1 MLKKIIGNEAG
12 LPPAVAS
19 VVQDNKETFML
30 QAFRDHKRWL
40 MFIAMVLIIPSFVVT
55 GIYSYNRMT
64 QADNSIA
71 TVGESAITPELFDQA
86 KRQQL
91 ERLRQQ
97 MGEQFRAGMLD
108 TPEAR
113 ESLVRNL
120 MDDAAVTQM
129 VAKEHVG
136 VSEQEA
142 VALIKNADALKEN
155 GKFSPEL
162 YERFLQSQGKSDQ
175 QFVAEVRRDLAKEA
189 LLTGVTATYPVPS
202 AVVEH
207 LHKIITEERE
217 VQTLIFNIDQ
227 YMGDVKV
234 TPEEVKAY
242 YDAHQAEFMADEH
255 VTAQYVVLSPE
266 SFKASI
272 KPNEEDVRS
281 YYEQN
286 KQRYGT
292 AEERRASHIL
302 IEFGADKAAS
312 QKKAEEI
319 LAKAKADPA
328 SFAALAKENSVD
340 AGSAVEGGDL
350 SYFGRGMMVKPFEDA
365 VFAAKKGDIVG
376 PVESEFG
383 WHVIYVTDVRP
394 ARVRDFNEVRSDIEA
409 EYIDQMA
416 LREFS
421 EKAEEFTNIVYEQ
434 ADSLEPATQKFG
446 LKLMTAEDVTR
457 QGPADPELA
466 PFFNEHVL
474 ENLYGTE
481 CLQEKRNSAAVEVG
495 SNQLV
500 AARVEKHFPKAVR
513 PFDEVKGGIEDGLKL
528 QKAGE
533 LAKAAG
539 EKKLAELNKS
549 KSLDGFSKA
558 VWVSRQNLL
567 GHPAQLV
574 DRMVAL
580 PADTLPA
587 YTGLQVDGG
596 AYFIAYVNAAKVK
609 APTENELKSL
619 SREFA
624 TIYGEADRRGYLS
637 ALRQE
642 LGEEILR
649 PDFIK
654 GENKEEGAE

>member
-1 MLKKIIGNEAG
+1 
-12 LPPAVAS
+12 
-19 VVQDNKETFML
+19 ML

-71 TVGESAITPELFDQA
+71 KVGDSSITPELFDQA

-97 MGEQFRAGMLD
+97 MGDQFRAGMLD

-113 ESLVRNL
+113 EALVRNL
-120 MDDAAVTQM
+120 MDEAAVTQT
-129 VAKEHVG
+129 VAREHVG

-155 GKFSPEL
+155 GQFSPAL

-234 TPEEVKAY
+234 TPDEVKAY
-242 YDAHQAEFMADEH
+242 YDGHQSEFMADEH

-286 KQRYGT
+286 KQRYAT

-302 IEFGADKAAS
+302 ISFGDDKAAS
-312 QKKAEEI
+312 KKKAEEI
-319 LAKAKADPA
+319 LAKAKADPS
-328 SFAALAKENSVD
+328 SFAKLAKENSVD
-340 AGSAVEGGDL
+340 TGSAVEGGDL
-350 SYFGRGMMVKPFEDA
+350 SFFGRGMMVKPFEDA
-365 VFAAKKGDIVG
+365 VFSAKKGDIVG
-376 PVESEFG
+376 PVESDFG
-383 WHVIYVTDVRP
+383 WHVIYVTDIHP
-394 ARVRDFNEVRSDIEA
+394 ARVRDFNEVRADIEA

-434 ADSLEPATQKFG
+434 ADSLEPAAQKFG

-474 ENLYGTE
+474 ENLYGSE

-513 PFDEVKGGIEDGLKL
+513 PFDEVKGQIEDGLKL
-528 QKAGE
+528 RKAGE

-539 EKKLAELNKS
+539 EKKVAEVRQY

-580 PADTLPA
+580 PADKLPA
-587 YTGLQVDGG
+587 YTGMQVDGG
-596 AYFIAYVNAAKVK
+596 AYFVAFVNAAKVK
-609 APTENELKSL
+609 APTENEQKSL

-654 GENKEEGAE
+654 GENKGEDAE

>member
-1 MLKKIIGNEAG
+1 
-12 LPPAVAS
+12 
-19 VVQDNKETFML
+19 ML

-71 TVGESAITPELFDQA
+71 KVGDSSITPELFDQA

-97 MGEQFRAGMLD
+97 MGDQFRAGMLD

-113 ESLVRNL
+113 EALVRNL
-120 MDDAAVTQM
+120 MDEAAVTQT
-129 VAKEHVG
+129 VAREHVG

-142 VALIKNADALKEN
+142 VALIKNTDALKEN
-155 GKFSPEL
+155 GQFSPAL

-234 TPEEVKAY
+234 TPDEVKAY
-242 YDAHQAEFMADEH
+242 YDGHQSEFMADEH

-286 KQRYGT
+286 KQRYAT

-302 IEFGADKAAS
+302 ISFGDDKAAS
-312 QKKAEEI
+312 KKKAEEI
-319 LAKAKADPA
+319 LAKAKADPS
-328 SFAALAKENSVD
+328 SFAKLAKENSVD
-340 AGSAVEGGDL
+340 TGSAVEGGDL
-350 SYFGRGMMVKPFEDA
+350 SFFGRGMMVKPFEDA
-365 VFAAKKGDIVG
+365 VFSAKKGDIVG
-376 PVESEFG
+376 PVESDFG
-383 WHVIYVTDVRP
+383 WHVIYVTDIHP
-394 ARVRDFNEVRSDIEA
+394 ARVRDFNEVRADIEA

-434 ADSLEPATQKFG
+434 ADSLEPAAQKFG

-474 ENLYGTE
+474 ENLYGSE

-513 PFDEVKGGIEDGLKL
+513 PFDEVKGQIEDGLKL
-528 QKAGE
+528 RKAGE

-539 EKKLAELNKS
+539 EKKVAEVRQS

-580 PADTLPA
+580 PADKLPA
-587 YTGLQVDGG
+587 YTGMQVDGG
-596 AYFIAYVNAAKVK
+596 AYFVAFVNAAKVK

-654 GENKEEGAE
+654 GENKGEDAE

>member
-1 MLKKIIGNEAG
+1 
-12 LPPAVAS
+12 
-19 VVQDNKETFML
+19 ML

-71 TVGESAITPELFDQA
+71 KVGDSSITPELFDQA

-97 MGEQFRAGMLD
+97 MGDQFRAGMLD

-113 ESLVRNL
+113 EALVRNL
-120 MDDAAVTQM
+120 MDEAAVTQT
-129 VAKEHVG
+129 VAREHVG

-155 GKFSPEL
+155 GQFSPAL

-175 QFVAEVRRDLAKEA
+175 QFVAEVRRDLAQEA

-234 TPEEVKAY
+234 TPDEVKAY
-242 YDAHQAEFMADEH
+242 YDGHQSEFMADEH

-286 KQRYGT
+286 KQRYAT

-302 IEFGADKAAS
+302 ISFGDDKAAS
-312 QKKAEEI
+312 KKKAEEI
-319 LAKAKADPA
+319 LAKAKADPS
-328 SFAALAKENSVD
+328 SFAKLAKENSVD
-340 AGSAVEGGDL
+340 TGSAVEGGDL
-350 SYFGRGMMVKPFEDA
+350 SFFGRGMMVKPFEDA
-365 VFAAKKGDIVG
+365 VFSAKKGDIVG
-376 PVESEFG
+376 PVESDFG
-383 WHVIYVTDVRP
+383 WHVIYVTDIHP
-394 ARVRDFNEVRSDIEA
+394 ARVRDFNEVRADIEA

-434 ADSLEPATQKFG
+434 ADSLEPAAQKFG

-474 ENLYGTE
+474 ENLYGSE

-513 PFDEVKGGIEDGLKL
+513 PFDEVKGQIEDGLKL
-528 QKAGE
+528 RKAGE

-539 EKKLAELNKS
+539 EKKVAEVRQS

-580 PADTLPA
+580 PADKLPA
-587 YTGLQVDGG
+587 YTGMQVDGG
-596 AYFIAYVNAAKVK
+596 AYFVAFVNAAKVK

-654 GENKEEGAE
+654 GENKGEDAE

>member
-1 MLKKIIGNEAG
+1 
-12 LPPAVAS
+12 
-19 VVQDNKETFML
+19 ML

-71 TVGESAITPELFDQA
+71 KVGDSSITPELFDQA

-97 MGEQFRAGMLD
+97 MGDQFRAGMLD

-113 ESLVRNL
+113 EALVRNL
-120 MDDAAVTQM
+120 MDEAAVTQT
-129 VAKEHVG
+129 VAREHVG

-155 GKFSPEL
+155 GQFSPAL

-234 TPEEVKAY
+234 TPDEVKAY
-242 YDAHQAEFMADEH
+242 YDGHQSEFMADEH

-286 KQRYGT
+286 KQRYAT

-302 IEFGADKAAS
+302 ISFGDDKAAS
-312 QKKAEEI
+312 KKKAEEI
-319 LAKAKADPA
+319 LAKAKADPS
-328 SFAALAKENSVD
+328 SFAKLAKENSVD
-340 AGSAVEGGDL
+340 TGSAVEGGDL
-350 SYFGRGMMVKPFEDA
+350 SFFGRGMMVKPFEDA
-365 VFAAKKGDIVG
+365 VFSAKKGDIVG
-376 PVESEFG
+376 PVESDFG
-383 WHVIYVTDVRP
+383 WHVIYVTDIHP
-394 ARVRDFNEVRSDIEA
+394 ARVRDFNEVRADIEA

-434 ADSLEPATQKFG
+434 ADSLEPAAQKFG

-474 ENLYGTE
+474 ENLYGSE

-513 PFDEVKGGIEDGLKL
+513 PFDEVNGQIEDGLKL
-528 QKAGE
+528 RKAGE

-539 EKKLAELNKS
+539 EKKVAEVRQS

-580 PADTLPA
+580 PADKLPA
-587 YTGLQVDGG
+587 YTGMQVDGG
-596 AYFIAYVNAAKVK
+596 AYFVAFVNAAKVK

-654 GENKEEGAE
+654 GENKGEDAE

>member
-1 MLKKIIGNEAG
+1 
-12 LPPAVAS
+12 
-19 VVQDNKETFML
+19 ML

-71 TVGESAITPELFDQA
+71 KVGDSSITPELFDQA

-97 MGEQFRAGMLD
+97 MGDQFRAGMLD

-113 ESLVRNL
+113 EALVRNL
-120 MDDAAVTQM
+120 MDEAAVTQT
-129 VAKEHVG
+129 VAREHVG

-155 GKFSPEL
+155 GQFSPAL

-234 TPEEVKAY
+234 TPDEVKAY
-242 YDAHQAEFMADEH
+242 YDGHQSEFMADEH

-286 KQRYGT
+286 KQRYAT

-302 IEFGADKAAS
+302 ISFGDDKAAS
-312 QKKAEEI
+312 KKKAEEI
-319 LAKAKADPA
+319 LAKAKADPS
-328 SFAALAKENSVD
+328 SFAKLAKENSVD
-340 AGSAVEGGDL
+340 TGSAVEGGDL
-350 SYFGRGMMVKPFEDA
+350 SFFGRGMMVKPFEDA
-365 VFAAKKGDIVG
+365 VFSAKKGDIVG
-376 PVESEFG
+376 PVESDFG
-383 WHVIYVTDVRP
+383 WHVIYVTDIHP
-394 ARVRDFNEVRSDIEA
+394 ARVRDFNEVRADIEA

-434 ADSLEPATQKFG
+434 ADSLEPAAQKFG

-474 ENLYGTE
+474 ENLYGSE

-513 PFDEVKGGIEDGLKL
+513 PFDEVKGQIEDGLKL
-528 QKAGE
+528 RKAGE

-539 EKKLAELNKS
+539 EKRLAEVRQS

-580 PADTLPA
+580 PSDKLPA
-587 YTGLQVDGG
+587 YTGMQVDGG
-596 AYFIAYVNAAKVK
+596 AYFVAFVNAAKVK

-637 ALRQE
+637 ALRLE

-654 GENKEEGAE
+654 GENKGEDAE

>member
-1 MLKKIIGNEAG
+1 
-12 LPPAVAS
+12 
-19 VVQDNKETFML
+19 ML

-71 TVGESAITPELFDQA
+71 KVGDSSITPELFDQA

-97 MGEQFRAGMLD
+97 MGDQFRAGMLD

-113 ESLVRNL
+113 EALVRNL
-120 MDDAAVTQM
+120 MDEAAVTQT
-129 VAKEHVG
+129 VAREHVG

-155 GKFSPEL
+155 GQFSPAL

-234 TPEEVKAY
+234 TPDEVKAY
-242 YDAHQAEFMADEH
+242 YDGHQSEFMADEH

-286 KQRYGT
+286 KQRYAT

-302 IEFGADKAAS
+302 ISFGDDKAAS
-312 QKKAEEI
+312 KKKAEEI
-319 LAKAKADPA
+319 LAKAKADPS
-328 SFAALAKENSVD
+328 SFAKLAKENSVD
-340 AGSAVEGGDL
+340 TGSAVEGGDL
-350 SYFGRGMMVKPFEDA
+350 SFFGRGMMVKPFEDA
-365 VFAAKKGDIVG
+365 VFSAKKGDIVG
-376 PVESEFG
+376 PVESDFG
-383 WHVIYVTDVRP
+383 WHVIYVTDIHP
-394 ARVRDFNEVRSDIEA
+394 ARVRDFNEVRADIEA

-434 ADSLEPATQKFG
+434 ADSLEPAAQKFG

-474 ENLYGTE
+474 ENLYGSE

-513 PFDEVKGGIEDGLKL
+513 PFDEVKGQIEDGLKL
-528 QKAGE
+528 RKAGE

-539 EKKLAELNKS
+539 EKKVAEVRQS

-580 PADTLPA
+580 PADKLPA
-587 YTGLQVDGG
+587 YTGMQVDGG
-596 AYFIAYVNAAKVK
+596 AYFVAFVNAAKVK

-637 ALRQE
+637 ALRLE

-654 GENKEEGAE
+654 GENKGEDAE

>member
-1 MLKKIIGNEAG
+1 M
-12 LPPAVAS
+12 
-19 VVQDNKETFML
+19 
-30 QAFRDHKRWL
+30 
-40 MFIAMVLIIPSFVVT
+40 
-55 GIYSYNRMT
+55 
-64 QADNSIA
+64 
-71 TVGESAITPELFDQA
+71 
-86 KRQQL
+86 
-91 ERLRQQ
+91 
-97 MGEQFRAGMLD
+97 
-108 TPEAR
+108 
-113 ESLVRNL
+113 
-120 MDDAAVTQM
+120 
-129 VAKEHVG
+129 
-136 VSEQEA
+136 SEQEA

-155 GKFSPEL
+155 GQFSPAL

-227 YMGDVKV
+227 YMGAVKV
-234 TPEEVKAY
+234 TPDEVKAY
-242 YDAHQAEFMADEH
+242 YDGHQSEFMADEH

-286 KQRYGT
+286 KQRYAT

-302 IEFGADKAAS
+302 ISFGDDKAAS
-312 QKKAEEI
+312 KKKAEEI
-319 LAKAKADPA
+319 LAKAKADPS
-328 SFAALAKENSVD
+328 SFAKLAKENSVD
-340 AGSAVEGGDL
+340 TGSAVEGGDL
-350 SYFGRGMMVKPFEDA
+350 SFFGRGMMVKPFEDA
-365 VFAAKKGDIVG
+365 VFSAKKGDIVG
-376 PVESEFG
+376 PVESDFG
-383 WHVIYVTDVRP
+383 WHVIYVTDIHP
-394 ARVRDFNEVRSDIEA
+394 ARVRDFNEVRADIEA

-434 ADSLEPATQKFG
+434 ADSLEPAAQKFG

-474 ENLYGTE
+474 ENLYGSE

-513 PFDEVKGGIEDGLKL
+513 PFDEVKGQIEDGLKL
-528 QKAGE
+528 RKAGE

-539 EKKLAELNKS
+539 EKKVAEVRQS

-580 PADTLPA
+580 PADKLPA
-587 YTGLQVDGG
+587 YTGMQVDGG
-596 AYFIAYVNAAKVK
+596 AYFVAFVNAAKVK

-654 GENKEEGAE
+654 GENKGEDAE

>member
-1 MLKKIIGNEAG
+1 
-12 LPPAVAS
+12 
-19 VVQDNKETFML
+19 ML

-71 TVGESAITPELFDQA
+71 KVGDSSITPELFDQA

-97 MGEQFRAGMLD
+97 MGDQFRAGMLD

-113 ESLVRNL
+113 EALVRNL
-120 MDDAAVTQM
+120 MDEAAVTQT
-129 VAKEHVG
+129 VAREHVG

-155 GKFSPEL
+155 GQFSPAL

-234 TPEEVKAY
+234 TPDEVKAY
-242 YDAHQAEFMADEH
+242 YDGHQSEFMADEH

-286 KQRYGT
+286 KQRYAT

-302 IEFGADKAAS
+302 ISFGDDKAAS
-312 QKKAEEI
+312 KKKAEEI
-319 LAKAKADPA
+319 LAKAKADPS
-328 SFAALAKENSVD
+328 SFAKLAKENSVD
-340 AGSAVEGGDL
+340 TGSAVEGGDL
-350 SYFGRGMMVKPFEDA
+350 SFFGRGMMVKPFEDA
-365 VFAAKKGDIVG
+365 VFSAKKGDIVG
-376 PVESEFG
+376 PVESDFG
-383 WHVIYVTDVRP
+383 WHVIYVTDIHP
-394 ARVRDFNEVRSDIEA
+394 ARVRDFNEVRADIEA

-434 ADSLEPATQKFG
+434 ADSLEPAAQKFG

-474 ENLYGTE
+474 ENLYGSE

-513 PFDEVKGGIEDGLKL
+513 PFDEVKGQIEDGLKL
-528 QKAGE
+528 RKAGE

-539 EKKLAELNKS
+539 EKKVAKVRQS

-580 PADTLPA
+580 PADKLPA
-587 YTGLQVDGG
+587 YTGMQVDGG
-596 AYFIAYVNAAKVK
+596 AYFVAFVNAAKVK

-654 GENKEEGAE
+654 GENKGEDAE

>member
-1 MLKKIIGNEAG
+1 
-12 LPPAVAS
+12 
-19 VVQDNKETFML
+19 ML

-71 TVGESAITPELFDQA
+71 KVGDSSITPELFDQA

-97 MGEQFRAGMLD
+97 MGDQFRAGMLD

-113 ESLVRNL
+113 EALVRNL
-120 MDDAAVTQM
+120 MDEAAVTQT
-129 VAKEHVG
+129 VAREHVG

-155 GKFSPEL
+155 GQFSPAL

-234 TPEEVKAY
+234 TPDEVKAY
-242 YDAHQAEFMADEH
+242 YDGHQSEFMADEH

-286 KQRYGT
+286 KQRYAT

-302 IEFGADKAAS
+302 ISFGDDKAAS
-312 QKKAEEI
+312 KKKAEEI
-319 LAKAKADPA
+319 LAKAKADPS
-328 SFAALAKENSVD
+328 SFAKLAKENSVD
-340 AGSAVEGGDL
+340 TGSAVEGGDL
-350 SYFGRGMMVKPFEDA
+350 SFFGRGMMVKPFEDA
-365 VFAAKKGDIVG
+365 VFSAKKGDIVG
-376 PVESEFG
+376 PVESDFG
-383 WHVIYVTDVRP
+383 WHVIYVTDIHP
-394 ARVRDFNEVRSDIEA
+394 ARVRDFNEVRADIEA

-434 ADSLEPATQKFG
+434 ADSLEPAAQKFG

-474 ENLYGTE
+474 ENLYGSE

-500 AARVEKHFPKAVR
+500 AARVEKHFPKAVL
-513 PFDEVKGGIEDGLKL
+513 PFDEVKGQIEDGLKL
-528 QKAGE
+528 RKAGE

-539 EKKLAELNKS
+539 EKKVAEVRQS

-580 PADTLPA
+580 PADKLPA
-587 YTGLQVDGG
+587 YTGMQVDGG
-596 AYFIAYVNAAKVK
+596 AYFVAFVNAAKVK

-654 GENKEEGAE
+654 GENKGEDAE

>member
-1 MLKKIIGNEAG
+1 
-12 LPPAVAS
+12 
-19 VVQDNKETFML
+19 ML

-71 TVGESAITPELFDQA
+71 KVGDSSITPELFDQA

-97 MGEQFRAGMLD
+97 MGDQFRAGMLD

-113 ESLVRNL
+113 EALVRNL
-120 MDDAAVTQM
+120 MDEAAVTQT
-129 VAKEHVG
+129 VAREHVG

-155 GKFSPEL
+155 GQFSPAL

-189 LLTGVTATYPVPS
+189 LFTGVTATYPVPS

-234 TPEEVKAY
+234 TPDEVKAY
-242 YDAHQAEFMADEH
+242 YDGHQSEFMADEH

-286 KQRYGT
+286 KQRYAT

-302 IEFGADKAAS
+302 ISFGDDKAAS
-312 QKKAEEI
+312 KKKAEEI
-319 LAKAKADPA
+319 LAKAKADPS
-328 SFAALAKENSVD
+328 SFAKLAKENSVD
-340 AGSAVEGGDL
+340 TGSAVEGGDL
-350 SYFGRGMMVKPFEDA
+350 SFFGRGMMVKPFEDA
-365 VFAAKKGDIVG
+365 VFSAKKGDIVG
-376 PVESEFG
+376 PVESDFG
-383 WHVIYVTDVRP
+383 WHVIYVTDIHP
-394 ARVRDFNEVRSDIEA
+394 ARVRDFNEVRADIEA

-434 ADSLEPATQKFG
+434 ADSLEPAAQKFG

-474 ENLYGTE
+474 ENLYGSE

-513 PFDEVKGGIEDGLKL
+513 PFDEVKGQIEDGLKL
-528 QKAGE
+528 RKAGE

-539 EKKLAELNKS
+539 EKKVAEVRQS

-580 PADTLPA
+580 PADKLPA
-587 YTGLQVDGG
+587 YTGMQVDGG
-596 AYFIAYVNAAKVK
+596 AYFVAFVNAAKVK
-609 APTENELKSL
+609 APTENEQKSL

-654 GENKEEGAE
+654 GENKGEDAE

>member
-1 MLKKIIGNEAG
+1 
-12 LPPAVAS
+12 
-19 VVQDNKETFML
+19 ML

-71 TVGESAITPELFDQA
+71 KVGDSSITPELFDQA

-97 MGEQFRAGMLD
+97 MGDQFRAGMLD

-113 ESLVRNL
+113 EALVRNL
-120 MDDAAVTQM
+120 MDEAAVTQT
-129 VAKEHVG
+129 VAREHVG

-155 GKFSPEL
+155 GQFSPAL

-234 TPEEVKAY
+234 TPDEVKAY
-242 YDAHQAEFMADEH
+242 YDGHQSEFMADEH

-286 KQRYGT
+286 KQRYAT

-302 IEFGADKAAS
+302 ISFGDDKAAS
-312 QKKAEEI
+312 KKKAEEI
-319 LAKAKADPA
+319 LGKAKADPS
-328 SFAALAKENSVD
+328 SFAKLAKENSVD
-340 AGSAVEGGDL
+340 TGSAVEGGDL
-350 SYFGRGMMVKPFEDA
+350 SFFGRGMMVKPFEDA
-365 VFAAKKGDIVG
+365 VFSAKKGDIVG
-376 PVESEFG
+376 PVESDFG
-383 WHVIYVTDVRP
+383 WHVIYVTDIHP
-394 ARVRDFNEVRSDIEA
+394 ARVRDFNEVRADIEA

-434 ADSLEPATQKFG
+434 ADSLEPAAQKFG

-474 ENLYGTE
+474 ENLYGSE
-481 CLQEKRNSAAVEVG
+481 CLQEKRKSAAVEVG

-513 PFDEVKGGIEDGLKL
+513 PFDEVKGQIEDGLKL
-528 QKAGE
+528 RKAGE

-539 EKKLAELNKS
+539 EKKVAEVRQS

-580 PADTLPA
+580 PADKLPA
-587 YTGLQVDGG
+587 YTGMQVDGG
-596 AYFIAYVNAAKVK
+596 AYFVAFVNAAKVK

-654 GENKEEGAE
+654 GENKGEDAE